1 MKESILTKFTVSVTK
16 YGNFISTGLWVVFT
30 IWLFKYMDS
39 HNIKIGYIGSFLYG
53 IGMGRFIYCCKRYVY
68 IYLVHHRSTIK
79 PLIKRRDRK
88 RVEKFISELRRGKYI
103 ASSKRDELVKSIE
116 NKLSENPTEEQQKL
130 YIDRYLKVDEIFEKI
145 ENVYDSQIIEAKAGL
160 HYFDL

>member
-1 MKESILTKFTVSVTK
+1 MESNTLTFLGKIVIGLLIVILGMHFLETIIKGSNLTVSDWILVMIAFAALIVAIKDIFT
-16 YGNFISTGLWVVFT
+16 FIWSITG
-30 IWLFKYMDS
+30 
-39 HNIKIGYIGSFLYG
+39 
-53 IGMGRFIYCCKRYVY
+53 R
-68 IYLVHHRSTIK
+68 

-88 RVEKFISELRRGKYI
+88 KVEKLISELRRGKYI